1 MQNADEPHNASEA
14 VLDRKEFTP
23 PAALAVARIDSI
35 VVLERCRR
43 EFRLPHEIPGL
54 GGRNVQAHGK
64 LIVIQRLIAADSPDK
79 FEDVH
84 CCHRTSGPTLAG
96 CRGQD

>member
-43 EFRLPHEIPGL
+43 EFRLPHQIPGL
-54 GGRNVQAHGK
+54 GGQNVQAYGK
-64 LIVIQRLIAADSPDK
+64 LIVVQRPVAADPLDK
-79 FEDVH
+79 LEHVRGW
-84 CCHRTSGPTLAG
+84 HRTSGPTLAG
-96 CRGQD
+96 CRRQD